1 MNMNIIINLVIFAAI
16 LGTILIIGRFLAS
29 RYKRVEGLGQALVVT
44 RTGGKR
50 DVSLTG
56 TFVWP
61 VINQMERI
69 DITRK
74 LIDIERI
81 GRKANTGDKYEG
93 LSCKDG
99 IRANMKVDFYIG
111 VNPEADSIIKIAEH
125 FGCAAASSEDALKI
139 YFSSKFSEVLKT
151 VVRNF
156 DFQEL
161 LDNRNKFRE
170 DVIAMLENDLDGFIL
185 HQVSIDTLEMTPL
198 EDLDETNIIDAEG
211 IRKITEITSEKNI
224 KTAELDQTKL
234 TEIKKKEVTGEN
246 ARLQLTKSLS
256 EQKAKTEREVAVIG
270 INEKNLTLIRTE
282 EARLETEKVR
292 LQINQ
297 EIEIQEQNVQREID
311 VTSINNQKVVG
322 VQRELVERAIKVE
335 TVNTER
341 EVVEKEMTKEMFVAT
356 ERSKIADVVAVRTK
370 TERNIAQEEQ
380 ETKNLITKQEAERNK
395 LVVLT
400 SAAATA
406 ESSALTK
413 TTAANA
419 ELEVA
424 RKTAEQEIV
433 KADTKLVTAEK
444 EATATVKTAEAARIQ
459 QAAGG
464 LAQADVRARIAEV
477 AEKEIK
483 VEADRVLSVGTA
495 EADVRAKQADAI
507 EKEGRA
513 EAVKVRELGL
523 AQAEGSKAQYEAM
536 ESISSD
542 VRDHEVRKLNIAKD
556 KDVQIAG
563 IQSNATIAIKNAE
576 VMAAAMNKANI
587 QMIGGAEI
595 FDQMRNSIASS
606 KALDARFENSDV
618 LSTLFETYKSGKRDF
633 AEDVK
638 SILEKTDISTGDV
651 GNLLLTSG
659 LADLVRSGKL
669 SEIISGF
676 VKK

>member
-198 EDLDETNIIDAEG
+198 EDLDQTNIIDAEG

-234 TEIKKKEVTGEN
+234 TEIKKK
-246 ARLQLTKSLS
+246 K
-256 EQKAKTEREVAVIG
+256 
-270 INEKNLTLIRTE
+270 
-282 EARLETEKVR
+282 
-292 LQINQ
+292 
-297 EIEIQEQNVQREID
+297 
-311 VTSINNQKVVG
+311 
-322 VQRELVERAIKVE
+322 
-335 TVNTER
+335 
-341 EVVEKEMTKEMFVAT
+341 
-356 ERSKIADVVAVRTK
+356 
-370 TERNIAQEEQ
+370 
-380 ETKNLITKQEAERNK
+380 
-395 LVVLT
+395 
-400 SAAATA
+400 
-406 ESSALTK
+406 
-413 TTAANA
+413 
-419 ELEVA
+419 
-424 RKTAEQEIV
+424 
-433 KADTKLVTAEK
+433 
-444 EATATVKTAEAARIQ
+444 
-459 QAAGG
+459 
-464 LAQADVRARIAEV
+464 
-477 AEKEIK
+477 
-483 VEADRVLSVGTA
+483 
-495 EADVRAKQADAI
+495 
-507 EKEGRA
+507 
-513 EAVKVRELGL
+513 
-523 AQAEGSKAQYEAM
+523 
-536 ESISSD
+536 
-542 VRDHEVRKLNIAKD
+542 
-556 KDVQIAG
+556 
-563 IQSNATIAIKNAE
+563 
-576 VMAAAMNKANI
+576 
-587 QMIGGAEI
+587 
-595 FDQMRNSIASS
+595 
-606 KALDARFENSDV
+606 
-618 LSTLFETYKSGKRDF
+618 
-633 AEDVK
+633 
-638 SILEKTDISTGDV
+638 
-651 GNLLLTSG
+651 
-659 LADLVRSGKL
+659 
-669 SEIISGF
+669 
-676 VKK
+676 